1 MILICLWHQYL
12 INLVLLTTLPDHLLR
27 MFYALS
33 AISDQ
38 LVTVARKA
46 AVAGKKNK
54 EGIGRKW
61 AKVNKYEHN
70 GAGC

>member
-1 MILICLWHQYL
+1 
-12 INLVLLTTLPDHLLR
+12 

-46 AVAGKKNK
+46 AVAGKKIQ